1 MPRRIVYSLAF
12 AAFAAFAAG
21 LMRAGWPGAPGNPA
35 TLVNRV
41 DVIATVVLLAG
52 LPWVVRRRY
61 GPAAHGRLAR
71 VARASGYA
79 AIFALVAVKTGVAR
93 TEYATVARRHLL
105 AGVWT
110 GEVVF
115 LGLLAACVAGL
126 LAVTARRSPAGPPT
140 VAIGLGTGVA
150 AGLVLAALPPMGHPL
165 HLANAVLAWGY
176 DAARVLAMVTVMGA
190 TVAAG
195 MAAARRTSARAGRLS
210 LSDARG
216 RQGVAAG
223 LCAGTAAAL
232 LASLVGLCTIALLP
246 QEANRLAWSRPYRY
260 TLPKG
265 GPHWTHPY
273 RTALPDG
280 VYQFE
285 VGASDSAAGFLS
297 VLVLYPLFGA
307 GLGAWGGL
315 FAADQRRRPGGGGG
329 GGGQGPDPVPPPP
342 DDGDRRD
349 PERVPAILRG
359 GYLRELPLT
368 GDLSPDLPDLEEEP
382 VAPAVTSAYAQS
394 TPRGTLSCADGR
406 EPGPEGG

>member
-12 AAFAAFAAG
+12 AAFAAAAAG
-21 LMRAGWPGAPGNPA
+21 LVWDGWPGAPGNPA
-35 TLVNRV
+35 TLINRA
-41 DVIATVVLLAG
+41 DVIATIVLLAA
-52 LPWVVRRRY
+52 LPWVVRRRF
-61 GPAAHGRLAR
+61 GPVADGWRAR
-71 VARASGYA
+71 IVRAGGYA
-79 AIFALVAVKTGVAR
+79 GIFALVAVKTGVAR
-93 TEYATVARRHLL
+93 TEYTTVAQRHLT

-115 LGLLAACVAGL
+115 LGLLAGCVAGL
-126 LAVTARRSPAGPPT
+126 LAVTARRSPAGPPAL
-140 VAIGLGTGVA
+140 VIGLRTGVA
-150 AGLVLAALPPMGHPL
+150 AGLVLSALPPMGHPL
-165 HLANAVLAWGY
+165 HLANPWLAWGY
-176 DAARVLAMVTVMGA
+176 DAARVLTMVAVMGA

-195 MAAARRTSARAGRLS
+195 MAAARRTSAPSRRLS
-210 LSDARG
+210 LADART

-232 LASLVGLCTIALLP
+232 LASLLGLITIALLP
-246 QEANRLAWSRPYRY
+246 QEANRLAWTRPYRF
-260 TLPKG
+260 TIPRS
-265 GPHWTHPY
+265 PQWTHPY

-315 FAADQRRRPGGGGG
+315 YAADQKRRPGGGGG

-342 DDGDRRD
+342 DDGARRGPGD
-349 PERVPAILRG
+349 LPTLLRG

-382 VAPAVTSAYAQS
+382 AAPVVTSA
-394 TPRGTLSCADGR
+394 
-406 EPGPEGG
+406 